1 MKCRSRHLP
10 SAGAGPLRLRY
21 IEPVT
26 RAVLDRYLDRG
37 DWPPLVKAAVEAGR
51 AIGCDQACSPEVG
64 CLLQTLAAHR
74 PGGRLGEI
82 GTASGVGAAW
92 LASGMDHLSS
102 LVTVERD
109 ADRVAAA
116 ARVLSDC
123 PAVTLVKGDQSLIAV
138 HGPFDLLFV
147 DGGLDKADT
156 EAVLALLTPGGMAV
170 FDDLTP
176 EAQWSAEMRAKY
188 PAGDPV
194 RTAWASCPGAVSTEV
209 LTAPT
214 EAVLLVVR
222 PSS

>member
-10 SAGAGPLRLRY
+10 SAGAGPLHLLY
-21 IEPVT
+21 KEPVT
-26 RAVLDRYLDRG
+26 QAVLDRYLDRG

-51 AIGCDQACSPEVG
+51 AIGSDQACSPEVG

-82 GTASGVGAAW
+82 GTACGVGAAW

-102 LVTVERD
+102 LVTVERE

-116 ARVLSDC
+116 TRALGDC
-123 PAVTLVKGDQSLIAV
+123 PAVTLLQGDHILIAA

-156 EAVLALLTPGGMAV
+156 DSVLALLSPGGMAV

-194 RTAWASCPGAVSTEV
+194 RTAWAATQAAVSTEV
-209 LTAPT
+209 LTAPS